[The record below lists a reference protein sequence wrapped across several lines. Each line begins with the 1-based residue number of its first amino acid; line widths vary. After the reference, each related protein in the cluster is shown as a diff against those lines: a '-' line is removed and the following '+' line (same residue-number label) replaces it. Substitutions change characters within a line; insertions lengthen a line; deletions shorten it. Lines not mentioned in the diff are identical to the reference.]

1 MSPPVFHI
9 LGADRSP
16 RAAPTPGARTHPGR
30 FLGHWGNPSTDL
42 KREPSGPLVALGT
55 RVARWAVSTHA
66 APFPWSHPLAILTG
80 AQEGFPA
87 RPPPPLP
94 FPAPPQPLRS
104 GFSQHLREPL
114 APPVPPSPAAAVPA
128 EPSRQAL
135 LGGIDPPAV
144 ILPVARRHSFPNRAF
159 HSSKVVVDKP
169 FRSSR
174 VKGNPR

>member
-30 FLGHWGNPSTDL
+30 FLGHWGNPSADL
-42 KREPSGPLVALGT
+42 NKGTLWSTGGFGNPCGPMGSQHTCNPVPLVPSLGHPHRGSG
-55 RVARWAVSTHA
+55 RVPSPR
-66 APFPWSHPLAILTG
+66 
-80 AQEGFPA
+80 
-87 RPPPPLP
+87 P

-135 LGGIDPPAV
+135 LGGIDPPAI